1 MMTKASRARA
11 WKTVRYFVAGC
22 YFDLFVR
29 RYAFRGLVFEVPR
42 RLTDRVFRGRF
53 VLGGYESVEEYDYV
67 ERYLPRDARVLEL
80 GGCLGVMSCFINR
93 RLENPAHH
101 VVLEANP
108 ALIPFLTRN
117 RDRNGCAFRIV
128 NGVLSRR
135 QVEVF
140 FVHRLIV
147 GGSNKRQT
155 SHRIEVPGLALEELA
170 RASGGGFDAFV
181 IDIEGGEL
189 ELLREMGDV
198 FRGVRTVLIE
208 LHPFKDMLTPA
219 ESAECERRL
228 DALGFEKKEMSANG
242 HQQVW
247 VARTNH

>member
-1 MMTKASRARA
+1 M
-11 WKTVRYFVAGC
+11 
-22 YFDLFVR
+22 
-29 RYAFRGLVFEVPR
+29 VFEVPR
-42 RLTDRVFRGRF
+42 TLTDRVFRGRF
-53 VLGGYESVEEYDYV
+53 VLGGYESVEEYGYV
-67 ERYLPRDARVLEL
+67 ERYLPKGARVLEL

-117 RDRNGCAFRIV
+117 RERNACAYRIV
-128 NGVLSRR
+128 HAVLSCRKS
-135 QVEVF
+135 EAF
-140 FVHRLIV
+140 YVHSLIV
-147 GGSNKRQT
+147 GGSSKRETAQ
-155 SHRIEVPGLALEELA
+155 RIEVPGVLMEDLEREA
-170 RASGGGFDAFV
+170 GGRFDAFV

-208 LHPFKDMLTPA
+208 LHPFKGILSQA
-219 ESAECERRL
+219 ESAECECRL
-228 DALGFEKKEMSANG
+228 FELGFEKKEMSANG

-247 VARTNH
+247 VSR